1 LITTVIGSLPRFDED
16 LEKSIKM
23 AVDFQVKK
31 GIDIISD
38 GEQRTDMVSYMVDS
52 MLGVSSTDS
61 GHYVSDK
68 IRPSENIEKSSKI
81 LDFLKA
87 REYVKEKGYSN
98 ELKISVTGPVTF
110 GFTVGMK
117 KPGPYGNLRNLE
129 LYRDVAK
136 IVNLIAKIIQSYG
149 IRVQIDEP
157 GVNAGF
163 LAPELAEEALNIA
176 TEGLDPKLTSIH
188 ACGKLSE
195 RALRMLVRV
204 RNVNVLSLEFAGA
217 PNNIEL
223 LSKGFFK
230 ETSKKIGLGCMRVNV
245 LSIEEL
251 TTQEQSLE
259 IIKNVESLIGGGS
272 IEYIHPNCGLRNT
285 RLELASMIL
294 DNLVSVSK
302 KV

>member
-1 LITTVIGSLPRFDED
+1 MIGSLPRFDED

-23 AVDFQVKK
+23 AIDFQVKK

-61 GHYVSDK
+61 GHYISDK
-68 IRPSENIEKSSKI
+68 IRQSENIEKSSKI

-98 ELKISVTGPVTF
+98 ELKISITGPVTF
-110 GFTVGMK
+110 GFTVAMK

-129 LYRDVAK
+129 LYKDVAK
-136 IVNLIAKIIQSYG
+136 VINLIAKTIQSYG

-188 ACGKLSE
+188 ACGRLS
-195 RALRMLVRV
+195 VRV
-204 RNVNVLSLEFAGA
+204 LKILARIKNVNVLSLEFAGS

-223 LSKGFFK
+223 LSKSFF
-230 ETSKKIGLGCMRVNV
+230 EEVSKKIGLGCMRVNA

-251 TTQEQSLE
+251 TTQEHSLE
-259 IIKNVESLIGGGS
+259 IIKNVEARIGRGS

-302 KV
+302 KI